1 MRTEKEETTHA
12 HFLAGA
18 AGAGGGGGTA
28 QPQPPPPRP
37 AAPEPAAPAPA
48 LADLET
54 LEFWEQGSYIQP
66 ISRTCLTR
74 TPEGTRVELELYHEE
89 VYQEQ
94 AGPELLEQAKAILE
108 EYGVGGWAG
117 FSGHDPNV
125 LDGSSFRLEAVL
137 ADGTRIE
144 AHGEKT
150 SFPKLPGRDE
160 RSGRPYRRRSEKR
173 PAAIHPIT
181 EGSTP

>member
-1 MRTEKEETTHA
+1 MRT
-12 HFLAGA
+12 FSLVLLGLAVGA
-18 AGAGGGGGTA
+18 ALLSRS
-28 QPQPPPPRP
+28 PSRP
-37 AAPEPAAPAPA
+37 APTPPEPAASAPA

-94 AGPELLEQAKAILE
+94 AGPELP
-108 EYGVGGWAG
+108 AG
-117 FSGHDPNV
+117 SRPCRRHPHRSPRGKQV
-125 LDGSSFRLEAVL
+125 S
-137 ADGTRIE
+137 
-144 AHGEKT
+144 
-150 SFPKLPGRDE
+150 PKLPGRDE

>member
-1 MRTEKEETTHA
+1 MRT
-12 HFLAGA
+12 FSLVLLGLAVGA
-18 AGAGGGGGTA
+18 ALLSRSPSRTA
-28 QPQPPPPRP
+28 PTP
-37 AAPEPAAPAPA
+37 PEPAASAPA

-89 VYQEQ
+89 AYQEQ

-117 FSGHDPNV
+117 FSGFGFCGCCTGAAAAAAPAGMLPAV
-125 LDGSSFRLEAVL
+125 FSCAGASGFFSSGALAGAFFSSGSGAKISAM
-137 ADGTRIE
+137 
-144 AHGEKT
+144 
-150 SFPKLPGRDE
+150 LP
-160 RSGRPYRRRSEKR
+160 
-173 PAAIHPIT
+173 T
-181 EGSTP
+181 W

>member
-1 MRTEKEETTHA
+1 MRT
-12 HFLAGA
+12 FSLVLLGLAVGA
-18 AGAGGGGGTA
+18 ALLSRS
-28 QPQPPPPRP
+28 PSRP
-37 AAPEPAAPAPA
+37 APTPPEPAASAPA

-94 AGPELLEQAKAILE
+94 AGPELLEQARAILE

-117 FSGHDPNV
+117 FSPTCWTSAASGWKP
-125 LDGSSFRLEAVL
+125 LLPTAPASKPTG
-137 ADGTRIE
+137 
-144 AHGEKT
+144 KT
-150 SFPKLPGRDE
+150 SFPQTTGR
-160 RSGRPYRRRSEKR
+160 
-173 PAAIHPIT
+173 
-181 EGSTP
+181 